1 MENKNRLRQ
10 AQSDNG
16 QAQSDNGQA
25 QSKKDVK
32 GDCQTEPVEVLITGA
47 AGFIG
52 HHLAK
57 LLIQNGYRVT
67 GIDNINDYYDQN
79 LKLARLRDLGIDTSD
94 LQENVPV
101 QGDITFVKIDLRD
114 AEAVMN
120 LFKESKFD
128 YVVNLAAQ
136 AGVRYS
142 LENPQSYVDNNIT
155 GFLNILQACRAYP
168 VKHLL
173 FASSSSVY
181 GLSEEIPFSTNAH
194 TDHPLAM
201 YAASKKANEMMA
213 HSYAHLFGIPSTG
226 LRFFTVYGPWGRPD
240 MALHIF
246 AKAIVED
253 KEFEVFNHG
262 NMSRDFT
269 YVADIVESVKRL
281 IPKPPQKNNPAF
293 DPKKP
298 VPSMSSAPYQIFNV
312 GNNSPVALM
321 DYVHGVEK
329 ALGKKGKIV
338 YKPMQPGDVSATYAN
353 VQSLFDYID
362 FKPST
367 TIEEGIQAF
376 VKQFLALRASTG
388 SA

>member
-1 MENKNRLRQ
+1 MN
-10 AQSDNG
+10 
-16 QAQSDNGQA
+16 
-25 QSKKDVK
+25 
-32 GDCQTEPVEVLITGA
+32 TILITGA

-57 LLIQNGYRVT
+57 LLASNGYNVI
-67 GIDNINDYYDQN
+67 GIDNINDYYDVN
-79 LKLARLRDLGIDTSD
+79 LKLARLRDMGISTDEIKD
-94 LQENVPV
+94 NVAV
-101 QGDITFVKIDLRD
+101 NGNITFIKMDLRD
-114 AEAVMN
+114 ATSIMQ
-120 LFKESKFD
+120 LFEKYDFD

-155 GFLNILQACRAYP
+155 GFLNILEACRKYP

-173 FASSSSVY
+173 YASSSSVY
-181 GLSEEIPFSTNAH
+181 GLSEEIPFSVDAH
-194 TDHPLAM
+194 TDHPIAM

-246 AKAIVED
+246 TKAIVED

-269 YVADIVESVKRL
+269 YVADIVESIKRL
-281 IPKPPQKNNPAF
+281 IPKPPQKNNPKFQA
-293 DPKKP
+293 DKP
-298 VPSMSSAPYQIFNV
+298 VPSISSAAYQIFNV
-312 GNNSPVALM
+312 GNNNPVALM
-321 DYVHGVEK
+321 DYVHAVEK

-338 YKPMQPGDVSATYAN
+338 FKPIQPGDVPKTYAD

-362 FKPST
+362 FKPAT
-367 TIEEGIQAF
+367 TIETGIKAF
-376 VKQFLALRASTG
+376 VEKYLELNS
-388 SA
+388 

>member
-1 MENKNRLRQ
+1 MDK
-10 AQSDNG
+10 
-16 QAQSDNGQA
+16 
-25 QSKKDVK
+25 
-32 GDCQTEPVEVLITGA
+32 VLITGA

-52 HHLAK
+52 HHLSK
-57 LLIQNGYRVT
+57 LLVNNGYEVV

-79 LKLARLRDLGIDTSD
+79 LKLARLEDMSIDTSKIEYNVLLNGIIKFIKLD
-94 LQENVPV
+94 LQDKEN
-101 QGDITFVKIDLRD
+101 IMR
-114 AEAVMN
+114 
-120 LFKESKFD
+120 LFEVEKFD

-142 LENPQSYVDNNIT
+142 LENPQSYIDNNIT
-155 GFLNILQACRAYP
+155 GFLSILEACRNYP
-168 VKHLL
+168 VKHLVY
-173 FASSSSVY
+173 ASSSSVY
-181 GLSEEIPFSTNAH
+181 GLSEEIPFSTSSH

-213 HSYAHLFGIPSTG
+213 HSYSHLFNIPSTG

-246 AKAIVED
+246 TKAIVED

-269 YVADIVESVKRL
+269 YVDDIVESVKRL
-281 IPKPPQKNNPAF
+281 IPKPPKHNNPKF
-293 DPKKP
+293 DPKNP
-298 VPSMSSAPYQIFNV
+298 DPSMSTAPYQLFNV

-321 DYVHGVEK
+321 DYVKAVEK

-338 YKPMQPGDVSATYAN
+338 YKPMQPGDVSATYAD
-353 VQSLFDYID
+353 VERLFDYID

-376 VKQFLALRASTG
+376 VDRYLELNK
-388 SA
+388 

>member
-1 MENKNRLRQ
+1 M
-10 AQSDNG
+10 
-16 QAQSDNGQA
+16 
-25 QSKKDVK
+25 KK
-32 GDCQTEPVEVLITGA
+32 VLVTGA

-52 HHLAK
+52 YHLSK
-57 LLIQNGYRVT
+57 LLATNQYEVV
-67 GIDNINDYYDQN
+67 GIDNINDYYDPD
-79 LKLARLRDLGIDTSD
+79 LKLARLHDLGIDTSQ
-94 LQENVPV
+94 LASGKPLH
-101 QGDITFVKIDLRD
+101 GTITFVKLDLRNNED
-114 AEAVMN
+114 VLQ
-120 LFKESKFD
+120 LFKKEQFN

-155 GFLNILQACRAYP
+155 GFLNILEACRRYP
-168 VKHLL
+168 VEHLV

-181 GLSEEIPFSTNAH
+181 GLSEEIPFSVNSH

-246 AKAIVED
+246 TKAIVED
-253 KEFEVFNHG
+253 KEFEVFNYG

-269 YVADIVESVKRL
+269 YVADIVESIKRL
-281 IPKPPQKNNPAF
+281 LPKPPKEGNPEF

-298 VPSMSSAPYQIFNV
+298 NPSVSSAPYQIFNI

-321 DYVHGVEK
+321 DYVHAVEK
-329 ALGKKGKIV
+329 ALNKKGKIIF
-338 YKPMQPGDVSATYAN
+338 KPMQPGDVPSTYAD
-353 VQSLFDYID
+353 VQSLFDYIN

-367 TIEEGIQAF
+367 TIEEGVKAF
-376 VKQFLALRASTG
+376 VDQYLKLYT
-388 SA
+388 